1 MRIVQGQNVG
11 QSDQCS
17 YSLHL
22 FEQSNF
28 GIHFLGDLLDAPIV
42 FRDALV
48 QRLRKTAVDMEV
60 MAARDG
66 DLDFPDEL
74 VLPFIINALTD
85 NRMLKKRPAAAG
97 FLFGGMN

>member
-11 QSDQCS
+11 QSNQCS

-22 FEQSNF
+22 LEQRNF

-48 QRLRKTAVDMEV
+48 QRILNLTFGVVIFFIVIQGLTIKPLVRVLKLAN
-60 MAARDG
+60 G
-66 DLDFPDEL
+66 DD
-74 VLPFIINALTD
+74 A
-85 NRMLKKRPAAAG
+85 
-97 FLFGGMN
+97 FGSNSHGR